1 MKPLCHWRD
10 ESWFWLILGVLVLC
24 VLLLTSSC
32 VTPERIVLIPAD
44 EWLVRL
50 NAGQSFTA
58 TNTVYVVS
66 QEMMR
71 KMAERIH
78 QPR

>member
-1 MKPLCHWRD
+1 MKLL
-10 ESWFWLILGVLVLC
+10 SAIFLA
-24 VLLLTSSC
+24 LLLVGCAT
-32 VTPERIVLIPAD
+32 TERVVLIPAD

-58 TNTVYVVS
+58 TNTCFVVS

-71 KMAERIH
+71 QMAERIH